1 MHSIRDMA
9 ILTPYPLP
17 SLSNWKFFKNS
28 GFCWDPLPPFWTM
41 SHILGRGLKAPL
53 TERKCSKIGL
63 AYFTYFCIPLT
74 TEHDV
79 QAKKRRV
86 VAY

>member
-1 MHSIRDMA
+1 MGGRTLI
-9 ILTPYPLP
+9 IKLTSAQLRYAANGAVAELG
-17 SLSNWKFFKNS
+17 KN
-28 GFCWDPLPPFWTM
+28 GPFWTM